1 MKTIIQIN
9 QQLEEIEGYLSQ
21 LDVEKQEVSKST
33 VGWQVDHSTMVLEGV
48 LKVLKK
54 SKPEDYRYQFNFTRL
69 MIFTLG
75 KIPRGKAKAPK
86 TVRPKG
92 TADAE
97 QLKAR
102 IAVIQELLTRVDA
115 LPKKANFDHL
125 FFGLLNKPKTLKFL
139 KIHTEHHLKIIR
151 DILS

>member
-1 MKTIIQIN
+1 MMQVKLQE
-9 QQLEEIEGYLSQ
+9 QLKELENYLPQ
-21 LDVEKQEVSKST
+21 LDAEDTEVSKST
-33 VGWQVDHSTMVLEGV
+33 VGWQVDHTTLVLEGV
-48 LKVLKK
+48 LKVLKN

-86 TVRPKG
+86 SVRPKES
-92 TADAE
+92 ADLEAI
-97 QLKAR
+97 KKR
-102 IAVIQELLTRVDA
+102 IASIQNLLDEVESYSV
-115 LPKKANFDHL
+115 KANFDHP

-151 DILS
+151 DILK